1 MELHNGQHIRVKFP
15 FYTGTHEWYA
25 VTGEYYSDYVWI
37 PGCKSEPTAS
47 GDHELVAEGIGEMIL
62 KVVDIHKPG
71 RYLERVFY
79 TRRWV
84 DPDGNEFNAGK
95 LHITTIGTFKRRA
108 AGYYHAYRVL

>member
-1 MELHNGQHIRVKFP
+1 MKLHNGQHIRVKFP
-15 FYTGTHEWYA
+15 FYTGAQEEGD
-25 VTGEYYSDYVWI
+25 VTSECCSDDVWI

-47 GDHELVAEGIGEMIL
+47 GDHEFVAEGIGEMIL
-62 KVVDIHKPG
+62 KVVDMHRPG
-71 RYLERVFY
+71 RYQERVFY

-95 LHITTIGTFKRRA
+95 LHVTTIGTFKRRA